1 MSAISASQQPEI
13 DERRVTLNFKIG
25 RVGEVLDHAAYYLCG
40 RITDRLTSQI
50 FDHTRKASEHIG
62 RFTLFPDHIDPTPE
76 MSDPAIFWR
85 NAEAAERQ
93 ANGQASRRILFGIPR
108 GLPHD
113 KYQEY
118 LTYCLAPLID
128 DGMAAHI
135 DLHDPG
141 ARDGGEQPHAHIM
154 LTMRRLNGDGTFAR
168 KKERAWNAMFT
179 AGRGKIMRAQ
189 FEARGNQWLAENGY
203 NIRLRIRS
211 NEELDGP
218 DALPPEPT
226 ISRADIEQTKR
237 HPEAPSPAIISLDE
251 HRALH
256 KRARESRKAVD
267 GLSAEIVR
275 LEAMIA
281 AEDRQRLHHSEGA
294 HDMAAKRNKSGWQA
308 GTGGYEALS
317 PGHQNAARIAYNKWR
332 EKHGGRP
339 GDTVFSLPEYVDFV
353 QARRREDKGWR
364 FERPDA
370 DANAMHRSD
379 PPTEII
385 DTDAPAPEAPRQA
398 DHAEDDM
405 PEEDGWDR
413 ETRFRAR
420 LLAGHYKIS
429 ESSLTPEQVAAISNI
444 RLDRRR
450 GVATI
455 ELHTG
460 DVFEDYGDRIVS
472 PRDPSPE
479 TAAELAR
486 AAQFHG
492 WSHVALTGTPA
503 YRDEVGIAL
512 ALLEP
517 PVSHDWKLSREA
529 QERLETALAARVAAF
544 ENTNAI
550 RPVEAP
556 ANEMQAEPAPVAE
569 VVEPTYAVIYDADAI
584 ARGLSLEAAKAR
596 AAAEGLT
603 DADVMA
609 DALYDAE
616 IARRDAQHEAEMRAE
631 ELEPPPTVRVAAV
644 VLGTGEAVSIE
655 WLQANRDAF
664 AGMSDVEIMAQ
675 FPSFIGEQVNPAAYQ
690 DDPSGGEDLD
700 HATQEAEAV
709 WDRQVGEAVD
719 AWEAATGRV
728 LADVPDVAPRQVFIT
743 NPRDPS
749 GDYDAAEMRERP
761 ELSAIRHKMDKMT
774 NEALEKRLSEHWPH
788 YHPDV
793 GAPDARNHAI
803 AVWKAARA
811 ARKEAKNAYE
821 NQSRLDVLTPG
832 SDGPVGSAPGV
843 TAPAGDGPHA
853 ASGMADVRQ
862 VGAADVIHPDHRTGG
877 ADALRPAADGQ
888 PTQMTRAERIAQ
900 ARREVVAQQVAEFK
914 ERERREAMEDRPDFD
929 GPDF

>member
-1 MSAISASQQPEI
+1 MGAVSASSAQEI

-40 RITDRLTSQI
+40 RIPDRLTSQI
-50 FDHTRKASEHIG
+50 FDHSRKAREHIG

-76 MSDPAIFWR
+76 MSDPSHFWR
-85 NAEAAERQ
+85 EAEAMERQ

-108 GLPHD
+108 GLPRD
-113 KYQEY
+113 RYREY
-118 LTYCLAPLID
+118 LSYCLAPLID
-128 DGMAAHI
+128 AGMAAHV
-135 DLHDPG
+135 DLHDPS

-154 LTMRRLNGDGTFAR
+154 TTMRRLNPDGTFER
-168 KKERAWNAMFT
+168 KKEREWNAMFT

-189 FEARGNQWLAENGY
+189 FEARGNQWLEENGY

-218 DALPPEPT
+218 DALPPEPHV
-226 ISRADIEQTKR
+226 SRADIEATKR
-237 HPEAPSPAIISLDE
+237 HPETPAPAIISLDE
-251 HRALH
+251 HRRLH
-256 KRARESRKAVD
+256 RQARESQTAVRA
-267 GLSAEIVR
+267 LSAEVISIT
-275 LEAMIA
+275 A
-281 AEDRQRLHHSEGA
+281 RQRLHQSEGA
-294 HDMAAKRNKSGWQA
+294 HDMAKTRNGWPGGRDGYAALPDNLKASARKSYDRWRAKQVDEGR
-308 GTGGYEALS
+308 
-317 PGHQNAARIAYNKWR
+317 NAA
-332 EKHGGRP
+332 
-339 GDTVFSLPEYVDFV
+339 DLFSLHDYVDFV
-353 QARRREDKGWR
+353 QGRRREDRGWR
-364 FERPDA
+364 FERPD
-370 DANAMHRSD
+370 DNANAMHRA
-379 PPTEII
+379 PTPEIM
-385 DTDAPAPEAPRQA
+385 DSDAPPAPRR
-398 DHAEDDM
+398 DDPDDDM
-405 PEEDGWDR
+405 SEADGWDR

-492 WSHVALTGTPA
+492 WSHVVLTGTSA
-503 YRDEVGIAL
+503 YRDEVSIAL
-512 ALLEP
+512 GLLEP
-517 PVSHDWKLSREA
+517 PVSHDWKLSA
-529 QERLETALAARVAAF
+529 AAKARLDEALAARVAAF

-556 ANEMQAEPAPVAE
+556 ANEMQADAAPVAE

-596 AAAEGLT
+596 AAAEGLS
-603 DADVMA
+603 DFDVMD

-616 IARRDAQHEAEMRAE
+616 IARRDAQHEADMRAE
-631 ELEPPPTVRVAAV
+631 AKASDAVAPEIPVPAV
-644 VLGTGEAVSIE
+644 VLKSGEAVSIE
-655 WLQANRDAF
+655 WLQANRDAY
-664 AGMSDVEIMAQ
+664 ADKSEAEIRQM
-675 FPSFIGEQVNPAAYQ
+675 FPSFDGYEANPAAYE

-700 HATQEAEAV
+700 HATDVA
-709 WDRQVGEAVD
+709 RQDWREKTTQAIE
-719 AWEAATGRV
+719 AWEASGKS
-728 LADVPDVAPRQVFIT
+728 LDDIPEVAPRTVFIT

-749 GDYDAAEMRERP
+749 GDYDAAEMREHP
-761 ELSAIRHKMDKMT
+761 ELAAIKEKMAAMT
-774 NEALEKRLSEHWPH
+774 NEALEKRLSRTFAH
-788 YHPDV
+788 YNPDDDN
-793 GAPDARNHAI
+793 PNARTDAI

-811 ARKEAKNAYE
+811 AKKQQENAHAHE
-821 NQSRLDVLTPG
+821 NPHRPDSLTPG

-843 TAPAGDGPHA
+843 TASPSDGGNAGER
-853 ASGMADVRQ
+853 MADVRP
-862 VGAADVIHPDHRTGG
+862 VGAGDDVRSDPRHSGADVSGT
-877 ADALRPAADGQ
+877 ADAGQ
-888 PTQMTRAERIAQ
+888 PAPLTRGERIKV
-900 ARREVVAQQVAEFK
+900 ARAAAIARQNAEA
-914 ERERREAMEDRPDFD
+914 EEQERRSVMDDNRPDFD